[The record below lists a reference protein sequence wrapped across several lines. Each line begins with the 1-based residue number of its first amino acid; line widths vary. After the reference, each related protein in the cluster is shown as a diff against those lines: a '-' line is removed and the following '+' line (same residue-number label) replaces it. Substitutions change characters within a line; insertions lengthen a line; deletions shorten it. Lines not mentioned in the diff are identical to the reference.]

1 MSDELYAVDEWADA
15 FDEIDAPE
23 CPNLQWLATSTGH
36 TVTWEEYALTNA
48 RIAKTAAA
56 HERMCADE
64 IAQMQ
69 ARKAAHKRRGEKARQ
84 RIAYAFAEGKLGK
97 RIKDGVV
104 TVSIT
109 KPRERL
115 VVQDMDLLTREWIK
129 VTEAPLLADL
139 QDHYKRTG
147 EIVDG
152 CDVVEGD
159 PGVSIR

>member
-1 MSDELYAVDEWADA
+1 MSNELYAVDEWAAA
-15 FDEIDAPE
+15 FDEIDAPDT
-23 CPNLQWLATSTGH
+23 PNLQWLATRTGRA
-36 TVTWEEYALTNA
+36 VTWEEYALTNA
-48 RIAKTAAA
+48 REAKTAAA
-56 HERMCADE
+56 HERMCAEE
-64 IAQMQ
+64 IASIQ
-69 ARKAAHKRRGEKARQ
+69 ARKAAHKRRGEKARA

-109 KPRERL
+109 KPREKLMVVDKMELPPQWWR
-115 VVQDMDLLTREWIK
+115 VVQEPMKAE
-129 VTEAPLLADL
+129 LLA
-139 QDHYKRTG
+139 HYKSTG